1 MRWEFYVQVSLM
13 TLSGNVV
20 NSTFRVLFSEMMPPR
35 NEARWFGL
43 LYVLSCATVSSI
55 PAVILLDVPGESP
68 SEIEISISVLT
79 CCKQV
84 WINYVASAPLQNA
97 THQLRFPLVLS
108 LVFTII
114 AFVLE
119 FVRVTVP
126 FFKHDQE
133 RWAAH
138 DKTILL
144 EETRDQSIAS
154 EEAPVGTFAVQQID
168 GLLLAKG

>member
-1 MRWEFYVQVSLM
+1 MGGSQ
-13 TLSGNVV
+13 
-20 NSTFRVLFSEMMPPR
+20 SEM
-35 NEARWFGL
+35 E
-43 LYVLSCATVSSI
+43 TSSPI
-55 PAVILLDVPGESP
+55 
-68 SEIEISISVLT
+68 LT

-97 THQLRFPLVLS
+97 THQLRSPLVLS

-119 FVRVTVP
+119 CVRVTVP
-126 FFKHDQE
+126 LFKHDQE

-138 DKTILL
+138 DKTVLV

-154 EEAPVGTFAVQQID
+154 EEAPVGTFGVQQID